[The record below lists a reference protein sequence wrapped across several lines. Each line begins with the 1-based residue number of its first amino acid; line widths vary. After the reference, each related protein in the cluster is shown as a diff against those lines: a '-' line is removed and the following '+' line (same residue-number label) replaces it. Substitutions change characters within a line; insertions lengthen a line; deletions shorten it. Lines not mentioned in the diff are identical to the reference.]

1 MSDPRVPRPLRVPR
15 RLTGLAAAAALA
27 AAVAAPPVASAS
39 AAAIPESQS
48 ANWAGYVVDGRNFS
62 SVSGHWVVPT
72 VREQSDAFSA
82 FWVGLGGVS
91 NRSRALEQ
99 TGTDSDFVGG
109 RAQYYAWYELVPA
122 APVILSLPVR
132 PGDHMAGRVTVRGT
146 TVTVSIANQTA
157 HRSFARTLHMRR
169 PDTSSAE
176 WIAEAPSEIG
186 PSGAVD
192 VLPLADFG
200 TTRFA
205 SAAARD
211 LAGHAGPISD
221 SRWRA
226 QRLDLESSSDGANGP
241 SGDLPAPSTGAPAGV
256 GSSGNA
262 AASPLGSRGS
272 SFRVTWQ
279 GGGPPT
285 P

>member
-1 MSDPRVPRPLRVPR
+1 VIR
-15 RLTGLAAAAALA
+15 RRFAGLAAAAALA
-27 AAVAAPPVASAS
+27 SAVAGLPVAPAS
-39 AAAIPESQS
+39 AAAIPEAQS
-48 ANWAGYVVDGRNFS
+48 ANWAGYIVNGRNFS

-91 NRSRALEQ
+91 SRSQALEQ

-146 TVTVSIANQTA
+146 AVTVSIANQTA

-169 PDTSSAE
+169 PDISSAE
-176 WIAEAPSEIG
+176 WIAEAPSEVSAG
-186 PSGAVD
+186 GAVD
-192 VLPLADFG
+192 ILPLADFG
-200 TTRFA
+200 TMRFA

-226 QRLDLESSSDGANGP
+226 QRLDLVSSSDGANGP
-241 SGDLPAPSTGAPAGV
+241 PGDMPAPSTGVPAAG

-272 SFRVTWQ
+272 SFGVTWH
-279 GGGPPT
+279 
-285 P
+285 

>member
-1 MSDPRVPRPLRVPR
+1 
-15 RLTGLAAAAALA
+15 
-27 AAVAAPPVASAS
+27 VAPAS
-39 AAAIPESQS
+39 AAAITEAQS
-48 ANWAGYVVDGRNFS
+48 ANWAGYVVAGRSFS
-62 SVSGHWVVPT
+62 RVSGHWVVPT
-72 VREQSDAFSA
+72 VRKQSDAFSA

-91 NRSRALEQ
+91 SRSRALEQ

-109 RAQYYAWYELVPA
+109 RAHYYAWYELVPA
-122 APVILSLPVR
+122 APVILRLPVR

-176 WIAEAPSEIG
+176 WIAEAPSAVSR
-186 PSGAVD
+186 SGAVD

-200 TTRFA
+200 TMRFA

-211 LAGHAGPISD
+211 AAGHAGPISD

-226 QRLDLESSSDGANGP
+226 QRLDLVSSSDGANGP
-241 SGDLPAPSTGAPAGV
+241 PGDMPAPATGAPAGG
-256 GSSGNA
+256 GSSGDA
-262 AASPLGSRGS
+262 AASALGSRGS
-272 SFRVTWQ
+272 SFGVTWQ